1 MFNLVQKRRWYFVI
15 SAILII
21 PGIVAMIYST
31 IAFGSPVRLGIDF
44 TGGSLLELRF
54 EQPVELADI
63 RPIIQD
69 GVFSDA
75 TVQTVGDHRDV
86 VIRTSLNV
94 GAQEAVAAKEALKAR
109 LSEEIGPVTEMNFSS
124 VGPSIGRETTRAA
137 LVAILATSA
146 AILIFI
152 AIAFRRVPNAFRYGA
167 CAVAKMLH
175 DVLFLLGVA
184 SILGLLVGW
193 EVDSLFLTAV
203 LTVIGFSV
211 QDVIVVFDRIRE
223 NVNRRH
229 GEPFETIVNR
239 SLLETLHRSL
249 ATQLNA
255 IFVMVAIIL
264 FGGVTIRN
272 FLAIMLIGMVTGT
285 YSSIFFAVPL
295 LVTWQQHVTRRLTG
309 NASVKRAPAA

>member
-1 MFNLVQKRRWYFVI
+1 MFNLVQKRRWYFII

-44 TGGSLLELRF
+44 TGGSLLELQF
-54 EQPVELADI
+54 EQPVELADV
-63 RPIIQD
+63 RPIIQE
-69 GVFSDA
+69 GIFADA
-75 TVQTVGDHRDV
+75 SVQTVGDHHNV
-86 VIRTSLNV
+86 VIRTSLDV
-94 GAQEAVAAKEALKAR
+94 GAQDAVAAKEALKAR
-109 LSEEIGPVTEMNFSS
+109 LAEEIGPVTEMRFES

-137 LVAILATSA
+137 LVAILATSG

-152 AIAFRRVPNAFRYGA
+152 AIAFRRVPNAFRYGV

-175 DVLFLLGVA
+175 DVLFLLGIA
-184 SILGLLVGW
+184 SILGLLAGW

-223 NVNRRH
+223 NVNRRR

-255 IFVMVAIIL
+255 IFVMVAIIF

-272 FLAIMLIGMVTGT
+272 FLTIMLIGMVTGT

-295 LVTWQQHVTRRLTG
+295 LVTWQQHELKRMAGRPG
-309 NASVKRAPAA
+309 VKRVPAA